1 MKDSLREQKKFS
13 DNLIDISAVATFVL
27 DAQHKIVLWNKACE
41 ELTGFRDAEMIGT
54 DDQWK
59 PFYDHKR
66 PCIADI
72 IIGAE
77 IDKLPDLY
85 TTYAKST
92 LVPNGFHA
100 EGWYENLHGKER
112 YILFDAAPLY
122 DSKGVLIAAIETLQ
136 DITERKHA
144 EEEIN
149 RNYDTQAVINALLRL
164 SLEKVPLE
172 DILNRALDLVLTIPW
187 LVVQS
192 RGAIFLVENDPGFL
206 VLKAQ
211 RNLDERI
218 QKMCARIPMDKC
230 ICGQA
235 AFAQK
240 VFFIDSVDERHE
252 ICHDGIVPHGHYC
265 VPIIFSG
272 RVLGV
277 LNVYMKD
284 RYKRNE
290 REQELLVTISN
301 TLAGIIVRR
310 QAEDSLVESEQK
322 LQASEE
328 RLQQAV
334 RASHIGIF
342 DHNHLTDTIY
352 WSPQQRQN
360 YGWGSEETV
369 TLAGFITQVNPE
381 DRERITAAV
390 RRSHDPAGDG
400 LFDIEH
406 RIIRRDGEVRWL
418 TTRSQTF
425 FEGEGDARRP
435 VRTIGAV
442 LDITDQKLAEVERE
456 KLQSQLLQSQ
466 KMESIGQL
474 AGGIAHDFNNMLAAI
489 VGYGNLIHMHMKDD
503 DPSRV
508 HIEQVLT
515 AAERAASLTQ
525 SLLAFSRKQVI
536 NPKDM
541 DLNDAIRK
549 VEKLLSR
556 IIGEDIALTT
566 SLHNEALTIY
576 ADASQIEQ
584 ILMNLATNARDAMPK
599 GGRLIIGTE
608 RVVLDDEYV
617 RRHGYGSPGVYAVLS
632 VNDSGEGMDERTRQ
646 KIFEPFFT
654 TKELGRG
661 TGLGLAI
668 VYGIVKQN
676 NGYINVYSEVGTGTT
691 FKIYFPFVGAPTGED
706 RHPGAQQPLR
716 RGTET
721 ILLAE
726 DNETVRLLNRNVLQE
741 FGYTVIEA
749 VDGKEALQKFGAHR
763 DRISLFILDVIM
775 PKKNGKEVFEE
786 MKRFNPNVK
795 VIFTSGY
802 PADLIQK
809 EGVLEKGL
817 HFLSK
822 PSSPQALLRMVREV
836 LDQ

>member
-1 MKDSLREQKKFS
+1 M
-13 DNLIDISAVATFVL
+13 
-27 DAQHKIVLWNKACE
+27 
-41 ELTGFRDAEMIGT
+41 
-54 DDQWK
+54 
-59 PFYDHKR
+59 
-66 PCIADI
+66 
-72 IIGAE
+72 
-77 IDKLPDLY
+77 
-85 TTYAKST
+85 
-92 LVPNGFHA
+92 
-100 EGWYENLHGKER
+100 
-112 YILFDAAPLY
+112 
-122 DSKGVLIAAIETLQ
+122 
-136 DITERKHA
+136 
-144 EEEIN
+144 
-149 RNYDTQAVINALLRL
+149 
-164 SLEKVPLE
+164 
-172 DILNRALDLVLTIPW
+172 
-187 LVVQS
+187 
-192 RGAIFLVENDPGFL
+192 
-206 VLKAQ
+206 
-211 RNLDERI
+211 
-218 QKMCARIPMDKC
+218 
-230 ICGQA
+230 
-235 AFAQK
+235 
-240 VFFIDSVDERHE
+240 
-252 ICHDGIVPHGHYC
+252 
-265 VPIIFSG
+265 
-272 RVLGV
+272 
-277 LNVYMKD
+277 
-284 RYKRNE
+284 
-290 REQELLVTISN
+290 
-301 TLAGIIVRR
+301 
-310 QAEDSLVESEQK
+310 
-322 LQASEE
+322 
-328 RLQQAV
+328 
-334 RASHIGIF
+334 
-342 DHNHLTDTIY
+342 
-352 WSPQQRQN
+352 
-360 YGWGSEETV
+360 
-369 TLAGFITQVNPE
+369 
-381 DRERITAAV
+381 
-390 RRSHDPAGDG
+390 
-400 LFDIEH
+400 
-406 RIIRRDGEVRWL
+406 

-749 VDGKEALQKFGAHR
+749 VDGKEALQKFREHR

-786 MKRFNPNVK
+786 MKTN
-795 VIFTSGY
+795 
-802 PADLIQK
+802 
-809 EGVLEKGL
+809 
-817 HFLSK
+817 
-822 PSSPQALLRMVREV
+822 
-836 LDQ
+836 